1 MLEYIIKSKGKKK
14 DKSPMTEDSTEND
27 LEEMCGK
34 IDDWALWVFIALYV
48 MMVGTYFYCVYIYA

>member
-1 MLEYIIKSKGKKK
+1 
-14 DKSPMTEDSTEND
+14 MTEDSTGND

-48 MMVGTYFYCVYIYA
+48 MMVGTYFFCVFIYA